1 MKNIVLIGLGAV
13 GLTYAAKFNRADKL
27 GEKYNFRVAVNEVRL
42 QKFTKKPPI
51 FNGVEQKF
59 DYVLPE
65 EKFDADLIIISTKM
79 SGLDTALSDIKNF
92 VTDKTRIIS
101 LVNGISSEEII
112 QQRFPNAKVL
122 KSYFIGHSAVRVDN
136 TVTQDG
142 IGEIVMEHDS
152 VIEEV
157 FKDLDINYSIPDDID
172 YSMWLKFCLNVSTN
186 TVSAILGMNFG
197 ELKRNKACIEFV
209 KKVIN
214 EVRQIAIRKGIKN
227 TQNFE
232 SDALYFLS
240 KMCDDG
246 LTSTYQD
253 ILAKRKT
260 EIDIFSGEIIRLGEI
275 YNIPTPYNKVL
286 YDLIK
291 IKEEDNEYSVHSC

>member
-13 GLTYAAKFNRADKL
+13 GLTYAVKFNRADKL
-27 GEKYNFRVAVNEVRL
+27 GNKYNFKVALNKERL
-42 QKFTKKPPI
+42 EKYTQNPPI
-51 FNGVEQKF
+51 FNGIEQKF
-59 DYVLPE
+59 DYILPE
-65 EKFDADLIIISTKM
+65 DKFDADLIMIATKIN
-79 SGLDTALSDIKNF
+79 GLQTALENIKNY
-92 VTDKTRIIS
+92 VTDKTLIIS
-101 LVNGISSEEII
+101 LINGISSEDII
-112 QQRFPNAKVL
+112 KTKFPNAKVL

-136 TVTQDG
+136 DVTQDG
-142 IGEIVMEHDS
+142 VGEIVLEYDS
-152 VIEEV
+152 VIEEI
-157 FKDLDINYSIPDDID
+157 FKDFDINYSIPDDID

-186 TVSAILGMNFG
+186 TISAILGMNFG
-197 ELKRNKACIEFV
+197 QLKRNKPCIEFV

-214 EVRQIAIRKGIKN
+214 EVRQIAIRRGIKN

-232 SDALYFLS
+232 RDALYFLS